1 MRGTLHLVAAEDLGW
16 MLSLTGERMHRMA
29 AARHRELQLS
39 DADFARADAI
49 ARDRLSGG
57 GRAERAELLEAFRE
71 GGVSTEGQRGVHLLG
86 HLARG
91 GLIVLS
97 GRSEY
102 ALLAE
107 HVREPRRL
115 DPDAAA
121 DELALRYFTGHGPAT
136 VRDLAWWTGLPLT
149 LVRVAT
155 ERVRDRLDE
164 LVVDGVVHYLRP
176 GLEPA
181 GGVQLLPGFDEYL
194 LGYGDRSAALAPEHS
209 EAIVPGG
216 NGMFL
221 STIVSRGEVLGTW
234 RRERGTKAVR
244 LTLAPFEPL
253 PVDGGAGCRCRRA
266 ALREVPAVSH
276 WVVEQRRAQR
286 AAPRNRRPSRRP
298 PQCSPRGSA
307 RTARGRWRPTAA
319 ARARARPHPR
329 DVPQESCRRPRPP
342 RSAGSAPP
350 DRPVPRTAA
359 GRRPP
364 RAPRHRS
371 RTGR

>member
-1 MRGTLHLVAAEDLGW
+1 MTATLSPRGRRTVTALRLAAQGIARPASADPVAVVRSLLALQAQDYLGALWSLGLRTGADEAAVEAAHTSGAIVRSWPMRGTLHLVAAEDLGW

-29 AARHRELQLS
+29 AARHREMHLT
-39 DADFARADAI
+39 DDDFARADAI
-49 ARDRLSGG
+49 CRDRLSGG
-57 GRAERAELLEAFRE
+57 GRAERAELLEAFRV

-91 GLIVLS
+91 GLIVLT
-97 GRSEY
+97 GRNEY

-107 HVREPRRL
+107 HVREPRQL

-121 DELALRYFTGHGPAT
+121 DEFALRYFTGHGPAT

-149 LVRVAT
+149 VVRAAT

-181 GGVQLLPGFDEYL
+181 GGVHLLPGFDEYL
-194 LGYGDRSAALAPEHS
+194 LGYTDRSAALAPEHS

-221 STIVSRGEVLGTW
+221 PTIVSRGEVLGTW

-253 PVDGGAGCRCRRA
+253 PATVERA
-266 ALREVPAVSH
+266 AGV
-276 WVVEQRRAQR
+276 
-286 AAPRNRRPSRRP
+286 
-298 PQCSPRGSA
+298 
-307 RTARGRWRPTAA
+307 A
-319 ARARARPHPR
+319 ARRYGKFLGLPLA
-329 DVPQESCRRPRPP
+329 D
-342 RSAGSAPP
+342 
-350 DRPVPRTAA
+350 
-359 GRRPP
+359 
-364 RAPRHRS
+364 
-371 RTGR
+371 